1 MIVTLASGTAFVLY
15 CRWRYPEP
23 HLNWSDVD
31 VESISFP
38 PDFLWGAATA
48 AHQVEGGLH
57 NNWSVFEESRGL
69 EKSGEACDHWNRWKE
84 DFEMLSELGLT
95 TYRFSI
101 EWSRLEPEPG
111 KWDSA
116 PLQVYS
122 DMVDDLLNRG
132 IRPVVTLHHFSHP
145 AWWDCLLYTSPS
157 PRDYAA
163 SRMPSSA

>member
-1 MIVTLASGTAFVLY
+1 M
-15 CRWRYPEP
+15 
-23 HLNWSDVD
+23 NWSEVD

-57 NNWSVFEESRGL
+57 NNWSVFEEFRGL

-116 PLQVYS
+116 PLQAS
-122 DMVDDLLNRG
+122 ASKPLQAPASKPLQILESLDRDLEASASTEKSAIFNRE
-132 IRPVVTLHHFSHP
+132 
-145 AWWDCLLYTSPS
+145 
-157 PRDYAA
+157 
-163 SRMPSSA
+163 